1 MSKSNTKSNSDEQ
14 KKTYLIKTDYAT
26 EDDLGKIRRFFGN
39 NWCEIQDKQLN
50 NKQLK
55 YIDWVYVD
63 GKAQWDKRLWKLNI
77 GVFSGLADTGKYA
90 VADKS
95 ELYENYVKINSE
107 NAQKYMM
114 QQINVNLLDKK
125 DVKLLKSAKIKG
137 IFKNNDNNT
146 WILKPVAGYKG
157 SGIAVVDNYD
167 DMINHLLVKKRKKT
181 LLKRYQGS
189 DKWVIAKYIGNPLL
203 IMGKKFHIRMI
214 LMYYVNNKTG
224 ESNGYL
230 FNDGVIFSAKKK
242 YVVGRYF
249 DKNIHDSHRIK
260 GEEIT
265 FPYGF
270 KDVFGKRKTDKVI
283 KDIAQISHDI
293 TQILK
298 ANNAGCYERNEN
310 CYQLFGLD
318 IMIDDQ
324 FNTKLIECN
333 SKIGLSGYP
342 NIVGYFKNIIEITV

>member
-1 MSKSNTKSNSDEQ
+1 MSNPK
-14 KKTYLIKTDYAT
+14 KKTFLLKSVYAT
-26 EDDLGKIRRFFGN
+26 DEDLKIIKGFFGN
-39 NWCEIQDKQLN
+39 NWCEIKYEELN
-50 NKQLK
+50 NNKLK

-63 GKAQWDKRLWKLNI
+63 GEYSWGYKARPLWKLII
-77 GVFSGLADTGKYA
+77 GTYSTLSDTGKYT

-95 ELYENYVKINSE
+95 ELYKNYVKINAK
-107 NAQKYMM
+107 NAKKYMM
-114 QQINVNLLDKK
+114 QQINVNLLNKEH
-125 DVKLLKSAKIKG
+125 LKFLESDKIKG
-137 IFKNNDNNT
+137 IFKNNNNDT
-146 WILKPVAGYKG
+146 WILKPVYGYKG

-167 DMINHLLVKKRKKT
+167 DMIKHLLVKKRKKT
-181 LLKRYQGS
+181 HLSRYQDS
-189 DKWVIAKYIGNPLL
+189 DKWVIAKYIDNPLL

-242 YVVGRYF
+242 YVTGRYF

-265 FPYGF
+265 FPHGF
-270 KDVFGKRKTDKVI
+270 KQVFGKRKTDSVI
-283 KDIAQISHDI
+283 KDIAQISHDV

-310 CYQLFGLD
+310 CFQMFGLD

-333 SKIGLSGYP
+333 SKIGLRGYP
-342 NIVGYFKNIIEITV
+342 NIQQYFKNIIDITIV

>member
-1 MSKSNTKSNSDEQ
+1 MSKSNSGSNSGEQ
-14 KKTYLIKTDYAT
+14 KTYLIKTDYAT

-39 NWCEIQDKQLN
+39 DWCEIQDKELN
-50 NKQLK
+50 NNKLK
-55 YIDWVYVD
+55 YIDWIYVD
-63 GKAQWDKRLWKLNI
+63 GKAQWDKRLWKLNV

-95 ELYENYVKINSE
+95 ELYNNYVKINAE
-107 NAQKYMM
+107 NAEKYMM
-114 QQINVNLLDKK
+114 QQINVDLLDKK

-283 KDIAQISHDI
+283 KDIAQISHDV

-298 ANNAGCYERNEN
+298 ANNAGCYDRNEN

>member
-1 MSKSNTKSNSDEQ
+1 MSNPK
-14 KKTYLIKTDYAT
+14 KKTYLIKTEYGSDN
-26 EDDLGKIRRFFGN
+26 DLKVIKGFFGN
-39 NWCEIQDKQLN
+39 NWREIKDKELN
-50 NKQLK
+50 DNKLK

-63 GKAQWDKRLWKLNI
+63 GKYSWGNKAKPLWKLII
-77 GVFSGLADTGKYA
+77 GTYSALSDNGKYA

-95 ELYENYVKINSE
+95 ELYMNYFEINAK
-107 NAQKYMM
+107 NAKKYMM
-114 QQINVNLLDKK
+114 QQFNVDLLNKK
-125 DVKLLKSAKIKG
+125 DVKLLKSAEIKG
-137 IFKNNDNNT
+137 IFKNNNNNDT
-146 WILKPVAGYKG
+146 WILKPVYGYKG
-157 SGIAVVDNYD
+157 SGIAVVNNHN
-167 DMINHLLVKKRKKT
+167 DMINHLLVKKRKNT
-181 LLKRYQGS
+181 HLKRYQGT
-189 DKWVIAKYIGNPLL
+189 DKWVIAKYIDNPLL

-242 YVVGRYF
+242 YVTGRYF

-270 KDVFGKRKTDKVI
+270 KDVFGKRKTDGVI
-283 KDIAQISHDI
+283 KDIAQISHDV

-310 CYQLFGLD
+310 CFQMFGLD

-333 SKIGLSGYP
+333 NKIGLSGYP
-342 NIVGYFKNIIEITV
+342 NIQQYFKNIIDITTV